1 MPRRI
6 LLCATGLSPQV
17 VTETL
22 FSLATSGAGERFVP
36 DEVHVVTTTRGAE
49 AVRLMFIDER
59 ANQLARLC
67 EQHALPM
74 PKVRLHLI
82 QGPEGPLDDLR
93 TAAHNDAAA
102 DSILQVVR
110 ELTAKDDAAIH
121 FSIAGGRKTMGYYL
135 GTCASL
141 LGRPQDRMSHV
152 LVNEP
157 FESAPE
163 FFFPPRPPQIL
174 QLRGGPA
181 DTARA
186 RIDLAPVS
194 FIRLRSLLPAPL
206 ISKGSFTELVAV
218 VDGMLVSPSV
228 VLRIAPRP
236 PGRNMCPVEVE
247 IAGGLKFD
255 LAAKSF
261 ALYWLLAQQAMRGEP
276 WIRPA
281 MDAQIIRRDFL
292 EIYRLVAGVGTKYDA
307 EAAYLGANEGQF
319 TPKAYQDAINR
330 LSNELKKKLGGP
342 ATRIYGPQGRGRS
355 KALEHAL
362 MLPAEA
368 IRLERATTAR

>member
-1 MPRRI
+1 MPRRV

-22 FSLATSGAGERFVP
+22 FSLAAAGAGERFVP

-67 EQHALPM
+67 EQYTLPM
-74 PKVRLHLI
+74 PKVKLHLM
-82 QGPEGPLDDLR
+82 QGPEGALDDLR
-93 TAAHNDAAA
+93 SASQNDAAA

-110 ELTAKDDAAIH
+110 ELTAKDDTTIH

-186 RIDLAPVS
+186 RIDLAAVS
-194 FIRLRSLLPAPL
+194 FIRMRSLLPAPL
-206 ISKGSFTELVAV
+206 IEKGSFTQLVAV
-218 VDGMLVSPSV
+218 VDGMLVNPGI
-228 VLRIAPRP
+228 VLRILARP
-236 PGRNMCPVEVE
+236 AGRNACPTEVE
-247 IAGGLKFD
+247 ISGGLRFT
-255 LAAKSF
+255 LPAKSF
-261 ALYWLLAQQAMRGEP
+261 ALYWLLAQQAKRGHP
-276 WIRPA
+276 WVRPA
-281 MDAQIIRRDFL
+281 TEARIIQRDYL
-292 EIYRLVAGVGTKYDA
+292 EIYRLAAGVGTKYDEEA
-307 EAAYLGANEGQF
+307 EIL
-319 TPKAYQDAINR
+319 AINDGHFKTNLYKNAISR
-330 LSNELKKKLGGP
+330 LSDNLKKTLGEP
-342 ATRIYGPQGRGRS
+342 AARIYGPHGRGQGD
-355 KALEHAL
+355 ALEHAL
-362 MLPAEA
+362 AMQASA
-368 IRLERATTAR
+368 IRLERSKAAH

>member
-6 LLCATGLSPQV
+6 LLSATGLSPQV

-22 FSLATSGAGERFVP
+22 FSLATPATGEPFVP

-49 AVRLMFIDER
+49 AVRLLFIDER
-59 ANQLARLC
+59 ANQLARYC
-67 EQHALPM
+67 EQYALPM
-74 PKVRLHLI
+74 PKVQLHLMR
-82 QGPEGPLDDLR
+82 GPEGPLDDLR
-93 TAAHNDAAA
+93 SAAHNDAAA

-110 ELTAKDDAAIH
+110 ELTASDDTAVH

-206 ISKGSFTELVAV
+206 IETGSFTKLVAV
-218 VDGMLVSPSV
+218 VDAMLGSPSV
-228 VLRIAPRP
+228 VLRIGARAQ
-236 PGRNMCPVEVE
+236 GRNTCPTEVE

-255 LAAKSF
+255 LPAKPF
-261 ALYWLLAQQAMRGEP
+261 ALYWLLAQQAARGEP
-276 WIRPA
+276 WVKPT
-281 MDAQIIRRDFL
+281 MDARVIRRDYL
-292 EIYRLVAGVGTKYDA
+292 EIYRLTAGVGSKFDDEA
-307 EAAYLGANEGQF
+307 EILAINDGHFKANLY
-319 TPKAYQDAINR
+319 KNAVNR
-330 LSNELKKKLGGP
+330 LSNELKKRLGEP
-342 ATRIYGPQGRGRS
+342 AARVYGPQGRGHE
-355 KALEHAL
+355 ATLEHAL
-362 MLPAEA
+362 MLPPGA
-368 IRLERATTAR
+368 IRLERAGTSR

>member
-6 LLCATGLSPQV
+6 LLSATGLSPQV

-22 FSLATSGAGERFVP
+22 FCLATAEPGVRFVP

-49 AVRLMFIDER
+49 AVRLLFIDER

-67 EQHALPM
+67 EQYDLPV
-74 PKVRLHLI
+74 PKVHLHLI
-82 QGPEGPLDDLR
+82 RGAEGPLDDLR
-93 TAAHNDAAA
+93 SAAQNDAAA

-110 ELTAKDDAAIH
+110 ELTSAKDTAIH

-141 LGRPQDRMSHV
+141 LGRPQDGMSHV

-163 FFFPPRPPQIL
+163 FFFPPRPAQIL

-194 FIRLRSLLPAPL
+194 FIRLRSMLPAPL
-206 ISKGSFTELVAV
+206 IGQGSFTQLVAV
-218 VDGMLVSPSV
+218 VDAMLGAPSV
-228 VLRIAPRP
+228 VLRIGARP
-236 PGRNMCPVEVE
+236 EKQNMCPIEVE
-247 IAGGLKFD
+247 IAGGLKID
-255 LAAKSF
+255 LPAKSF
-261 ALYWLLAQQAMRGEP
+261 AMYWLLAQQAIRGEP
-276 WIRPA
+276 WVGAA
-281 MDAQIIRRDFL
+281 MPPETIKRDFL
-292 EIYRLVAGVGTKYDA
+292 RIYHLAVGFGAKYDETA
-307 EAAYLGANEGQF
+307 DVLSRNNGHF
-319 TPKAYQDAINR
+319 TAKSYRDVINR
-330 LSNELKKKLGGP
+330 LSNDLKRRLGGP
-342 ATRIYGPQGRGRS
+342 AARIYGPQGRGQGDT
-355 KALEHAL
+355 LEHAL
-362 MLPAEA
+362 DLPAGA
-368 IRLERATTAR
+368 IRLERASGAR

>member
-6 LLCATGLSPQV
+6 LLSATGLSPQV

-22 FSLATSGAGERFVP
+22 FSLATAGASEPFVP

-49 AVRLMFIDER
+49 AVRLLFIDER
-59 ANQLARLC
+59 ANQLARFC
-67 EQHALPM
+67 EQYALPM
-74 PKVRLHLI
+74 PKVQLHLI
-82 QGPEGPLDDLR
+82 RGAEGPLDDLR
-93 TAAHNDAAA
+93 SARHNDAAA

-110 ELTAKDDAAIH
+110 ELTASDDTAIH

-181 DTARA
+181 DTALA
-186 RIDLAPVS
+186 RIDLASVS

-206 ISKGSFTELVAV
+206 IEKGSFTKLVAV
-218 VDGMLVSPSV
+218 VDAMLGTPTV
-228 VLRIAPRP
+228 VLRIAARA
-236 PGRNMCPVEVE
+236 PGRNMCPTEVE
-247 IAGGLKFD
+247 IAGGLKFE
-255 LAAKSF
+255 LPAKSF
-261 ALYWLLAQQAMRGEP
+261 SLYWLLAQQAARGEP
-276 WIRPA
+276 WVRPT
-281 MDAQIIRRDFL
+281 MDADVIRHDYL
-292 EIYRLVAGVGTKYDA
+292 DIYRLAAGVGSKYDDEA
-307 EAAYLGANEGQF
+307 EILTINDGHFKTNLYKN
-319 TPKAYQDAINR
+319 AISR
-330 LSNELKKKLGGP
+330 LSDNLKKTLGEP
-342 ATRIYGPQGRGRS
+342 AARIYGPQGRGQGE
-355 KALEHAL
+355 ALEHAL
-362 MLPAEA
+362 MLAPNS
-368 IRLERATTAR
+368 IRLERASKAR